1 MAGHEYAKVN
11 VAIWGDQDWKKLT
24 RDEHW
29 LYFLLWSHPK
39 TNAAGVADW
48 RPGRLA
54 SSAAQTTAEDVRRIA
69 AQLQAKRFILVD
81 EESEEVLIRSY
92 LKHDQRMKQP
102 NASVSVANAYS
113 GTASLP
119 IQKVIVYELGRLKER
134 QPSYKGWESRAI
146 QDVLSQDGRPIDIY
160 LDPSPDPSSDP
171 SDDPRV
177 DPSVGDQAKVS
188 VDPSVDHPLTE
199 TYTETLS
206 TYVESSAAP
215 KSRKKPETPI
225 PDDWTPTEAHAA
237 KAKEKGV
244 HLETEAENFK
254 LHAQAHDRRLVN
266 WNAGFS
272 TWLNKA
278 RPSGGPG
285 GRPPG
290 QQFPPR
296 QSAAER
302 EMQIAK
308 ERHERIGNGQLG
320 QPLSWDQVFQPKQI
334 EDAR

>member
-134 QPSYKGWESRAI
+134 QPTYKGWESRAI
-146 QDVLSQDGRPIDIY
+146 QDVLSQDGRPIDLYI
-160 LDPSPDPSSDP
+160 DPSTDP

-177 DPSVGDQAKVS
+177 DPSVSDQTKVS
-188 VDPSVDHPLTE
+188 VDPSVGHPLTE

-206 TYVESSAAP
+206 TYVESAP
-215 KSRKKPETPI
+215 PKRSRKKPETTI

-237 KAKEKGV
+237 KAKEKAV
-244 HLETEAENFK
+244 HLDTEAEAFK
-254 LHAQAHDRRLVN
+254 LHAETHDRRLVN
-266 WNAGFS
+266 WNAAF
-272 TWLNKA
+272 TMWLTKA
-278 RPSGGPG
+278 RPSGGPNGATQG
-285 GRPPG
+285 GTSGPPY
-290 QQFPPR
+290 PPR
-296 QSAAER
+296 QSGADAALQR
-302 EMQIAK
+302 GQ
-308 ERHERIGNGQLG
+308 ERHEQMADY
-320 QPLSWDQVFQPKQI
+320 QPVSWADVFTPKQI
-334 EDAR
+334 GDGT